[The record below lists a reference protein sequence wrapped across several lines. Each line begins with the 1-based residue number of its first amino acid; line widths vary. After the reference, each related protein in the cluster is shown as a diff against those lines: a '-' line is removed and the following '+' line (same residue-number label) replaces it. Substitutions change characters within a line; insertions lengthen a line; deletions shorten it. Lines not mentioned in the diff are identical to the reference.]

1 MQAYTHN
8 KEKKENFMTRFQLEQ
23 LIRIYNTLT
32 TISTKGEDTLTM
44 ADCLNVFR
52 PLLLELQEEMK
63 NDIKE

>member
-1 MQAYTHN
+1 
-8 KEKKENFMTRFQLEQ
+8 MTRFQLEQ

-32 TISTKGEDTLTM
+32 TISTKGEDTLIM
-44 ADCLNVFR
+44 ADCLNAFR